1 MRSQL
6 GPQGGLHEPKGV
18 GHGTRARYDL
28 VVCICG
34 HVGLRKDRATHLQI
48 CPAVAAERGITERK
62 NKRLHAK
69 LKNAKILQEW
79 NAATKI
85 QRMFR
90 GYLARDYIAL
100 RKKLEG

>member
-1 MRSQL
+1 MRIVGRVLLESQPL
-6 GPQGGLHEPKGV
+6 SS
-18 GHGTRARYDL
+18 
-28 VVCICG
+28 
-34 HVGLRKDRATHLQI
+34 
-48 CPAVAAERGITERK
+48 
-62 NKRLHAK
+62 KRLHAK